1 MSNRM
6 PKVALVACGG
16 RGSRL
21 DLPPMGCE
29 KSFRFIGGKYALEWT
44 LEGLR
49 RAGVRHLVCFSDRLE
64 RAPLIHECAKRAG
77 FQRSQ
82 VRIVRDRGLGVHGLP
97 CILPSAIRGPVI
109 FVAGHACS
117 PATTY
122 FTAVKSWRPGAM
134 VVSGHVESEVSEA
147 TSRTF
152 LPDNS
157 SVHPTETS
165 EDGRIAVSL
174 PYVLDG
180 TYIEVARRASYQIDE
195 IISTFSGRDC
205 LVTAMDAS
213 PIEFDV
219 RDDFIRTESSLL
231 RRQIGRRACA

>member
-1 MSNRM
+1 MRNPIPR
-6 PKVALVACGG
+6 VALVACGG

-21 DLPPMGCE
+21 NLPPLGCE

-44 LEGLR
+44 LEGLW
-49 RAGVRHLVCFSDRLE
+49 RAGVRQLVCFTDRSE
-64 RAPLIHECAKRAG
+64 RAPLIRECAQRAG

-82 VRIVRDRGLGVHGLP
+82 IRIVRDHGLGVHGLP
-97 CILPSAIRGPVI
+97 CILLPAVSGPVI

-122 FTAVKSWRPGAM
+122 VTAMKSWRPGAM

-147 TSRTF
+147 VSRTF

-157 SVHPTETS
+157 SVRPTEAS
-165 EDGRIAVSL
+165 DGGRIAVSL

-180 TYIEVARRASYQIDE
+180 TYIEVARGARYQIDE
-195 IISTFSGRDC
+195 IISTFSKRDC
-205 LVTAMDAS
+205 LVTAMDTS

-231 RRQIGRRACA
+231 RRQVDRLACA